1 MKRESALNFLGILL
15 VITGGLSTLMIFG
28 SAIQFV
34 QVQNEEIISVLIKLK
49 GTEVAFGYSL
59 YGFKFFKFNFIATL
73 TYIMPIVAGS
83 FAIVAAFKKNS
94 KFFVISTVLFFIS
107 LLMFILLPV
116 FSLLSTTNEL
126 DLLLQYY
133 EYQVIYDDGSIY
145 AMLFTLIGIIF
156 GIITWAY
163 CIHSK
168 KESEK
173 INADYCTKAA
183 YCYLAKGD
191 QKNFYITKGYVSV
204 LRQVLLTSVTF
215 GIWHFIWVYRTTK
228 LLSETTNSKKHNPVA
243 QLLLCIFVPLYFIFW
258 TFMQA
263 TKVDELAEDNGIT
276 SNIAF
281 MSMFLAPFPLLMQ
294 NKINDIARKLAR
306 EVMKD
311 ETEFSQSIGNVF
323 SAQDELNRENIA
335 TPQAVT
341 NVDNV
346 TNVET
351 VFNVETVAN
360 VETVSNESQ
369 EG

>member
-1 MKRESALNFLGILL
+1 
-15 VITGGLSTLMIFG
+15 
-28 SAIQFV
+28 
-34 QVQNEEIISVLIKLK
+34 
-49 GTEVAFGYSL
+49 
-59 YGFKFFKFNFIATL
+59 
-73 TYIMPIVAGS
+73 
-83 FAIVAAFKKNS
+83 
-94 KFFVISTVLFFIS
+94 
-107 LLMFILLPV
+107 
-116 FSLLSTTNEL
+116 
-126 DLLLQYY
+126 
-133 EYQVIYDDGSIY
+133 
-145 AMLFTLIGIIF
+145 
-156 GIITWAY
+156 
-163 CIHSK
+163 
-168 KESEK
+168 
-173 INADYCTKAA
+173 
-183 YCYLAKGD
+183 
-191 QKNFYITKGYVSV
+191 
-204 LRQVLLTSVTF
+204 
-215 GIWHFIWVYRTTK
+215 
-228 LLSETTNSKKHNPVA
+228 
-243 QLLLCIFVPLYFIFW
+243 
-258 TFMQA
+258 MQA